1 NFNDGRRRTFY
12 FNHNYR
18 LYWFNLDMDKYSKEL
33 ERIEADPDR
42 DFLLDS
48 QKRELALQQCSA
60 VSEICNRQ
68 LTPLYFQR
76 NEITDESWYYFQ
88 ISTPDDEMK
97 ATFTADHISAPGKF
111 GPRLLSV

>member
-1 NFNDGRRRTFY
+1 MRDQLHSENRKTYKHYGELHIAETPEQAGLLIYNFNDGRRRTFY

-48 QKRELALQQCSA
+48 QNVNSPFSSVRL
-60 VSEICNRQ
+60 
-68 LTPLYFQR
+68 FQKYVIASSPHCIS
-76 NEITDESWYYFQ
+76 NET
-88 ISTPDDEMK
+88 K
-97 ATFTADHISAPGKF
+97 
-111 GPRLLSV
+111 